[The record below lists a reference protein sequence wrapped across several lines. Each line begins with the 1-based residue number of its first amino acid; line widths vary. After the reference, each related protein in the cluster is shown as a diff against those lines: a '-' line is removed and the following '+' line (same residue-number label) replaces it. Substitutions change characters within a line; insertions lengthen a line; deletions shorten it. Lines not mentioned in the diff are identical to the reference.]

1 MQTLH
6 SESET
11 RIPKTYKII
20 STICEASLFYRIFAR
35 TFIYLTHIRLR
46 E

>member
-6 SESET
+6 SEYET
-11 RIPKTYKII
+11 SIPKIYKNI
-20 STICEASLFYRIFAR
+20 STKCEDSLFYSIFAR

>member
-6 SESET
+6 SEYET
-11 RIPKTYKII
+11 RIPKIYKNI
-20 STICEASLFYRIFAR
+20 STKYEAPLFYSIFAR